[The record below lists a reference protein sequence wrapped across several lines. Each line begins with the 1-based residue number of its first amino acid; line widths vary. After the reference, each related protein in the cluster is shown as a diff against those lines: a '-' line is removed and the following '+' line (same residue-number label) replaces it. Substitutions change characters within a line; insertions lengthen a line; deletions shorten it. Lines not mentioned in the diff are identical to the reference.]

1 MINPLIED
9 TMMKNDFILF
19 QKPREE
25 DKNDTKLKNII
36 ELLFGKEIKS
46 KDITFQNIEKE
57 AQRLLGKLIGLI
69 DTLFK
74 MKKSEREQLLL
85 IEVISIKNSN
95 IITIIEELEALQSIE
110 VTIENKKIDNL
121 CNIIIKSLL
130 KDR

>member
-74 MKKSEREQLLL
+74 MKKAEREQLLL

>member
-57 AQRLLGKLIGLI
+57 AQRLLGKLIDLI

-74 MKKSEREQLLL
+74 MKKAEREQLLL